1 MDLQDIAVWVTLA
14 ITILGGAITLG
25 KQFQKIQDQQDQID
39 ELKSDMKESKD
50 LPIKLA
56 TLETD
61 VKYIIQ
67 SITEI
72 KTMLMRLE

>member
-72 KTMLMRLE
+72 KTMLMRRE